1 MRSRPALWALAA
13 SSLVLAACGT
23 RLPDTAFVQAQQQ
36 AAGPQVTGPSGEPL
50 PGVSPGPG
58 GAVIGGGR
66 GSGAGPSAGAG
77 GGGAGRGGSGGGCGG
92 GFWHGVGRTG
102 GATRAG
108 SIGAHARKHQ
118 PL

>member
-58 GAVIGGGR
+58 GAVIGGG
-66 GSGAGPSAGAG
+66 GSVPGRGPSAGPG
-77 GGGAGRGGSGGGCGG
+77 GGGAAGGGPGG
-92 GFWHGVGRTG
+92 GGQRGVWGTWAPTPAAPAPR
-102 GATRAG
+102 
-108 SIGAHARKHQ
+108 
-118 PL
+118 